1 MERLFDACVAAGAT
15 EAAIG
20 VALDAR
26 RADRLQHAVR
36 SSSDT
41 AAALAYAQTAALAHC
56 GAPGYR
62 AAVLRLVVSLHEEAV
77 SPDWSAV
84 ARCQLALDDAAG
96 AASVLARLLKGGEDD
111 ALLALQIGFDLVAA
125 EARPFVARVAAA
137 LAEAFPPPP
146 PAPTPAPATAGDA
159 APGAPVKQAA
169 EVGDGAAAAPP
180 APLASADR
188 AATLA
193 RVLSGDATA
202 SLALDFLHARCAA
215 DAGLLT
221 CARAACEPRN
231 SVCHGAVVFANAVMH
246 AGTTVDSFLRSNLD
260 WLARATNWAKF
271 SATAGL
277 GVVHRGHLGAG
288 RGLMAPYLPRGGAG
302 GAGGGGGGGGG
313 AAASP
318 YSEGGALFALGLL
331 SAGHASPDAP
341 FLLESLRGAVAEPV
355 QHGAALGLGAALLGS
370 RDAAATDALRAV
382 LFTDG
387 AVPGEGAALGTGLL
401 HAGAGP
407 DAAAELVAYA
417 RDTAHEKI
425 VRTCGVGAAL
435 TVLGRETDADGLIDS
450 LSTDADP
457 LLRYG
462 GAFAIG
468 LAYAGTGNAGAV
480 ARLLAAAVGDVSDDV
495 RRGAVA
501 SIGFVLAAS
510 PDPGALPATVALL
523 AQSFNPHVRYG
534 AALAVGIGCA
544 ATGGRAAVDLLAP
557 LLGDPVNFVRQ
568 GALIASAL
576 VLMQQPTAVAA
587 PLRAALARASTDR
600 HEEVM
605 CRMGAIM
612 ATGILDAGGRSA
624 VVCVRA
630 PGGHLRHTTL
640 VGLALFAQHWWW
652 YPLSYF
658 LGVALTPAGMIG
670 VDATLR
676 APAFSALCECRPS
689 LFAHPPPAASGPTTV
704 TTARAPAAVLSTT
717 VRAAELAKKRED
729 AKKGKEGGGGGV
741 AAMDADAK
749 PAAGDVKPEG
759 EGGKDGG
766 DAAAKKEEEEEAG
779 SYPLPNPAR
788 VAPAQALFVR
798 FDRASRWAPVRPR
811 PPLPGVVVLRDRSPG
826 EPVEYAAVG
835 KATTAAAAAAAA
847 RAGAA
852 GAAPAADEPAPPPA
866 LDLASA

>member
-1 MERLFDACVAAGAT
+1 MLTASRASVLPTLFHLSPPPLLTAKCVDRYIELRSSPVDPPPSIDPRLTAVVERLFDACVAAGAT

-36 SSSDT
+36 SAADPP
-41 AAALAYAQTAALAHC
+41 AALAYAQTAALAHC
-56 GAPGYR
+56 GAPSYR
-62 AAVLRLVVSLHEEAV
+62 AAVLRLVVSLHEEAA

-84 ARCQLALDDAAG
+84 ARCQLALDDAPG

-111 ALLALQIGFDLVAA
+111 ALMALQIGFDLVAA
-125 EARPFVARVAAA
+125 EARPFVARVAAS
-137 LAEAFPPPP
+137 LADTFPPPP
-146 PAPTPAPATAGDA
+146 PAPTPAPAGASAGDA

-169 EVGDGAAAAPP
+169 DGEDGVAAAPA
-180 APLASADR
+180 APLASDAR

-193 RVLSGDATA
+193 RILSGDATA
-202 SLALDFLHARCAA
+202 SLTLDFLHARCAA
-215 DAGLLT
+215 DVGLLT
-221 CARAACEPRN
+221 RARAACEPRN

-246 AGTTVDSFLRSNLD
+246 AGTMVDSFLRSNLD
-260 WLARATNWAKF
+260 WLACATNWAKF

-288 RGLMAPYLPRGGAG
+288 RGLMAPYLPRGA
-302 GAGGGGGGGGG
+302 GGGGGGGG
-313 AAASP
+313 AASSP

-355 QHGAALGLGAALLGS
+355 QHGAALGLGAAMLGS
-370 RDAAATDALRAV
+370 RDASAADALRAVV

-401 HAGAGP
+401 YAGAGS

-425 VRTCGVGAAL
+425 VRACGVGAAL
-435 TVLGRETDADGLIDS
+435 TVLGCENNADGLIDS
-450 LSTDADP
+450 LATDADP

-462 GAFAIG
+462 GAFATG

-510 PDPGALPATVALL
+510 PDPNALPATVALL

-557 LLGDPVNFVRQ
+557 LLGDPVDFVRQ

-576 VLMQQPTAVAA
+576 VLMQQPAAVAA
-587 PLRAALARASTDR
+587 PLRAALSRASTDR

-612 ATGILDAGGRSA
+612 ATGILDAGGRNA
-624 VVCVRA
+624 VVCVRT

-652 YPLSYF
+652 YPLNYF

-670 VDATLR
+670 VDSTLR
-676 APAFSALCECRPS
+676 PPAFSALCECRPS

-717 VRAAELAKKRED
+717 VRAAELAKKREE
-729 AKKGKEGGGGGV
+729 AKKGKEGGGV
-741 AAMDADAK
+741 SSMDADDAK
-749 PAAGDVKPEG
+749 PGAGDAKPERRRRCRQK
-759 EGGKDGG
+759 GGGG
-766 DAAAKKEEEEEAG
+766 RGGVVPAG
-779 SYPLPNPAR
+779 QPVTGGP
-788 VAPAQALFVR
+788 
-798 FDRASRWAPVRPR
+798 RASA
-811 PPLPGVVVLRDRSPG
+811 LC
-826 EPVEYAAVG
+826 AV
-835 KATTAAAAAAAA
+835 
-847 RAGAA
+847 
-852 GAAPAADEPAPPPA
+852 
-866 LDLASA
+866 